1 MNKIILAKNR
11 KVEFP
16 RRIKLTEPD
25 TLNNYTY
32 DLEFDPGLVTEAG
45 TNLDANLVNLLQKNS
60 LIDLKCNVVAET
72 AVNSNLEIE
81 IEGINEFVI
90 FQGLKLI
97 LLLERNC
104 EFNKPV
110 QLKLTD
116 HEDLVGEYAVKS
128 YNNGTLEAV
137 NSLKA
142 GIYQLIYVNNN
153 FILLS
158 GNSSSNNSSS
168 EIIFDEDISISY
180 VDRKYVYETNINI
193 PEKYKYINIII
204 SQGTFKMGGY
214 FSRELIENT
223 SDQFYNL
230 LPNNYDDNAVQI
242 NIKNGFLNLLSYY
255 GINLITH
262 IKLEGIK

>member
-90 FQGLKLI
+90 F
-97 LLLERNC
+97 
-104 EFNKPV
+104 
-110 QLKLTD
+110 
-116 HEDLVGEYAVKS
+116 
-128 YNNGTLEAV
+128 
-137 NSLKA
+137 
-142 GIYQLIYVNNN
+142 
-153 FILLS
+153 
-158 GNSSSNNSSS
+158 
-168 EIIFDEDISISY
+168 
-180 VDRKYVYETNINI
+180 
-193 PEKYKYINIII
+193 
-204 SQGTFKMGGY
+204 
-214 FSRELIENT
+214 
-223 SDQFYNL
+223 
-230 LPNNYDDNAVQI
+230 
-242 NIKNGFLNLLSYY
+242 
-255 GINLITH
+255 
-262 IKLEGIK
+262 